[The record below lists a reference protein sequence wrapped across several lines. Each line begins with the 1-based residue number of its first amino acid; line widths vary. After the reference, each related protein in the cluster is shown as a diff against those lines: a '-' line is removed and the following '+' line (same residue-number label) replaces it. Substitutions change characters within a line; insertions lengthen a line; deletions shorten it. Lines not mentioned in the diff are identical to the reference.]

1 MKLIQNTNLLTEEIK
16 AILFADITE
25 FRETFML
32 PVAKPENFG
41 DKSDSL
47 HTSLWVEELVELADA
62 KSLVDIADSVVD
74 QIYVLV
80 GRVCELGYWIPEV
93 EYIVSCLLKVAEIK
107 QFDFIACWKEVHSSN
122 MSKLAKNDKE
132 LKENIDFYADKG
144 VELNPI
150 YTEMGY
156 VLKCA
161 KDCIYKGSPVKEGK
175 IMKSIFYRDADLQT
189 ILA

>member
-1 MKLIQNTNLLTEEIK
+1 MKPIQNTNLLTEEIK
-16 AILFADITE
+16 AMLFADITE
-25 FRETFML
+25 FRKTFML
-32 PVAKPENFG
+32 PVAKPEGFG

-62 KSLVDIADSVVD
+62 TNLVEVADSVVD
-74 QIYVLV
+74 QVYVLV
-80 GRVCELGYWIPEV
+80 GRVVELGYWIPEV

-107 QFDFIACWKEVHSSN
+107 EFDFVACWKEVHSSN
-122 MSKLAKNDKE
+122 MSKLAKNKNE
-132 LKENIDFYADKG
+132 LQENVDFYAEKG

-150 YTEMGY
+150 HTDMGY

-175 IMKSIFYRDADLQT
+175 IMKSIFYRDADLEA
-189 ILA
+189 ILG